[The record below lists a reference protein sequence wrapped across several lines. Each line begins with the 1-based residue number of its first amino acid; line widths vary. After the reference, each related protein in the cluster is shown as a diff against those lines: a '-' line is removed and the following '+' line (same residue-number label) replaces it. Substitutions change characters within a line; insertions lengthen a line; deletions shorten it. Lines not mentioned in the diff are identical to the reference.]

1 MEYNQP
7 SEIVKDLSFGI
18 DAREKIMHGVDKLTS
33 AVKSTL
39 GASGKC
45 VIYEDA
51 LGKPVITKDGV
62 TVAESVV
69 LYDPVEN
76 IGATLIKEAA
86 RNTVKEAGDG
96 TTTATVLAH
105 SLLHLANNKKYAQ
118 TVRPIKEG
126 ILSGMNKVIGY
137 LDKNAVEVKN
147 DMLESVAEI
156 SCNNDKALGKVIS
169 QAYSKVGKDG
179 VVLMEESETHDT
191 YVKFVEGTRIDCG
204 LKSPHFITDKDK
216 GKAEL
221 DNPYVLIVSSPIPNI
236 RKIQSVLEF
245 VIKQK
250 RSLLIV
256 AGVEQQ
262 PLAALLANKVK
273 GNIKVNVV
281 DLPGFGPTK
290 QDTIE
295 DLAILTGAK
304 VINEELGDDLDLIE
318 PSVLGEAIKTI
329 TDDNHTVLQTPDLVH
344 VSFVDRVKEIKEK
357 VKKEKNPFF
366 KKKLQERLAMLN
378 GKVAMIKVGA
388 GSKIEMKEKKDRVED
403 ALHATRAA
411 LDEGIVPGGGIA
423 LMTCF
428 NDNVVDEAFENND
441 QIEGY
446 RVVMEAIR
454 EPFAKIMN
462 NAGLDEAAIWRQI
475 HEFDGMSDERTVKFT
490 TGFDARTETVV
501 DMMKSGIIDPV
512 KVTRVALE
520 KAVSVAGTILT
531 TECIII
537 NEHKDED
544 EATQQMVGGFGM
556 M

>member
-1 MEYNQP
+1 MEYNNP
-7 SEIVKDLSFGI
+7 SEIVKDLSFGTEAK
-18 DAREKIMHGVDKLTS
+18 DKIMHGVDKLAN

-51 LGKPVITKDGV
+51 MGRPVITKDGV

-96 TTTATVLAH
+96 TTTATVLAQ
-105 SLLHLANNKKYAQ
+105 SLLHLANEKKYEQ

-126 ILSGMNKVIGY
+126 ILSGLKKVTEY
-137 LDKNAVEVKN
+137 LEKNAVPVDGK
-147 DMLESVAEI
+147 MLQAVSAI
-156 SCNNDKALGKVIS
+156 SCNNDKALGEIIS

-191 YVKFVEGTRIDCG
+191 HVKFVEGTRLDCG
-204 LKSPHFITDKDK
+204 LKSPHFMTDKDK
-216 GKAEL
+216 GKAVL

-245 VIKQK
+245 VIKEK

-262 PLAALLANKVK
+262 PMAALLANKVK

-304 VINEELGDDLDLIE
+304 VINEELGDDLDLIQ
-318 PSVLGEAIKTI
+318 PDVLGEAVQSI
-329 TDDNHTVLQTPDLVH
+329 TDNSHTVIQTIDQGIVL
-344 VSFVDRVKEIKEK
+344 DERIKMVEK
-357 VKKEKNPFF
+357 KIKKEKNPFF
-366 KKKLQERLAMLN
+366 KKKMQERLAMLN
-378 GKVAMIKVGA
+378 GQVAMISVGA
-388 GSKIEMKEKKDRVED
+388 DSQVEMKEKKDRVED
-403 ALHATRAA
+403 AIYATKAA
-411 LDEGIVPGGGIA
+411 LQEGIISGGGVA
-423 LMTCF
+423 LLDASYAIIPE
-428 NDNVVDEAFENND
+428 ND
-441 QIEGY
+441 G
-446 RVVMEAIR
+446 EAILL
-454 EPFAKIMN
+454 EAIKAPY
-462 NAGLDEAAIWRQI
+462 AAILDNAALAHKESGRVGI
-475 HEFDGMSDERTVKFT
+475 GID
-490 TGFDARTETVV
+490 VV
-501 DMMKSGIIDPV
+501 NNSEVNMIEAGIIDPV
-512 KVTRVALE
+512 LVTKTAL
-520 KAVSVAGTILT
+520 KNAVSVVNTIFSANCVISNVRL
-531 TECIII
+531 E
-537 NEHKDED
+537 N
-544 EATQQMVGGFGM
+544 ASA
-556 M
+556 